1 ILFLPPSLSQFERLK
16 LLLFHFSW
24 DFRAGPHWIHRLSG
38 HENRTL
44 DTNANPPA
52 FTFVDQFNRAGL
64 QEQSTY
70 TFRTGAVAAG
80 YEYEVENA
88 YPSLIAGFHARRNNQ
103 AGFLDARWQPLAR
116 LTLSAGA
123 RAEANTTF
131 GTRVVPRAGAVYALD
146 AGRGFNLSGQLRLR
160 HWLSPDGNYSHD
172 DTRVLKSPNAFD
184 PVQMPGNHL
193 LRRPVNSGSLIL
205 NTFYRHW
212 NLNLTGYFS
221 GIRTDSDFLGF
232 GLTHNPGYARFD
244 LATGYLIARGISFT
258 GRVTNLFDKQ
268 YQDALGFPALG
279 RDFRLGLNYRF
290 TGRNRS
296 LHPNPS
302 P

>member
-1 ILFLPPSLSQFERLK
+1 
-16 LLLFHFSW
+16 
-24 DFRAGPHWIHRLSG
+24 
-38 HENRTL
+38 
-44 DTNANPPA
+44 
-52 FTFVDQFNRAGL
+52 
-64 QEQSTY
+64 
-70 TFRTGAVAAG
+70 
-80 YEYEVENA
+80 
-88 YPSLIAGFHARRNNQ
+88 
-103 AGFLDARWQPLAR
+103 
-116 LTLSAGA
+116 
-123 RAEANTTF
+123 
-131 GTRVVPRAGAVYALD
+131 
-146 AGRGFNLSGQLRLR
+146 LRLR
-160 HWLSPDGNYSHD
+160 HWLSLDGNYSHD

-244 LATGYLIARGISFT
+244 LATSYLIARGISFT

-290 TGRNRS
+290 TGRN
-296 LHPNPS
+296 
-302 P
+302 